1 MQLEKLD
8 RIADELAEKISSN
21 TSEAEAKVKANGEVL
36 IPTGEFA
43 DIAKARNEQVKQAN
57 EELHWKT
64 MLNVAEIEAKSKQAE
79 LDLELKKLEQT
90 LEIEKMK
97 AQNEAEIAKLK
108 AQNEAE
114 IAAMRAD
121 AEADAATVRAE
132 AEKEAAEINKQASDT
147 RSKRDLIGRI
157 LDFVGKVLVAILG
170 LGACIYQASTILREE
185 EDGNYVNTRST
196 NFWHKPRT

>member
-1 MQLEKLD
+1 MQMDKLD
-8 RIADELAEKISSN
+8 TIADNLADMIAVN
-21 TSEAEAKVKANGEVL
+21 TKEAERKVKVGGEVL

-43 DIAKARNEQVKQAN
+43 DIAKARNEQAKQDN

-64 MLNVAEIEAKSKQAE
+64 MLEIAELEAKSKQAE
-79 LDLELKKLEQT
+79 LEMELAKLNQT
-90 LEIEKMK
+90 LAVEQLRAE
-97 AQNEAEIAKLK
+97 NEAKIA
-108 AQNEAE
+108 E
-114 IAAMRAD
+114 MRAD
-121 AEADAATVRAE
+121 AEKEAAETRAD

-185 EDGNYVNTRST
+185 EEGNYVNTRST
-196 NFWHKPRT
+196 SFWHKPRT

>member
-1 MQLEKLD
+1 MQMKKLD
-8 RIADELAEKISSN
+8 GIADSLADMIAVNTDVAEKN
-21 TSEAEAKVKANGEVL
+21 VKATGEVL

-43 DIAKARNEQVKQAN
+43 DIAKARNEQAKQEN
-57 EELHWKT
+57 EALHWKT
-64 MLNVAEIEAKSKQAE
+64 MLDIAEIEAKSKQAE
-79 LDLELKKLEQT
+79 LELEMKKLEQA
-90 LEIEKMK
+90 LEIEK
-97 AQNEAEIAKLK
+97 IK

-147 RSKRDLIGRI
+147 RSKRDLIGRV
-157 LDFVGKVLVAILG
+157 LDFIGKVLVAILG

>member
-21 TSEAEAKVKANGEVL
+21 TSEAEKNLKATGEVL

-43 DIAKARNEQVKQAN
+43 DIAKARNEQVKQTN

-64 MLNVAEIEAKSKQAE
+64 MLDIAEIEAKSKQAE
-79 LDLELKKLEQT
+79 LDLELKKLEQA
-90 LEIEKMK
+90 LEIEK
-97 AQNEAEIAKLK
+97 IK

>member
-1 MQLEKLD
+1 MQMDKLD
-8 RIADELAEKISSN
+8 TIANGLADMIAVNTKEAEK
-21 TSEAEAKVKANGEVL
+21 KVKVSGEVL

-43 DIAKARNEQVKQAN
+43 DIAKARNEQAKQEN

-64 MLNVAEIEAKSKQAE
+64 MLEIAEIEAKSKQAE
-79 LDLELKKLEQT
+79 LNLELKKLEQA
-90 LEIEKMK
+90 LAIEQLR
-97 AQNEAEIAKLK
+97 AENEAKIAT
-108 AQNEAE
+108 
-114 IAAMRAD
+114 MRAD

-157 LDFVGKVLVAILG
+157 LDFVGKVIVAVLG

-185 EDGNYVNTRST
+185 EEGNYVNTRST
-196 NFWHKPRT
+196 SFWHKPRT